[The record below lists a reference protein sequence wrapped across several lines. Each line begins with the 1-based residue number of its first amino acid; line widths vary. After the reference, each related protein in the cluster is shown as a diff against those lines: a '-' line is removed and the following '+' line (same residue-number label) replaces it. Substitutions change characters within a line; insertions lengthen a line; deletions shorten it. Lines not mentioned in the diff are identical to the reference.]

1 MYPLK
6 HTQFPCGIA
15 VVKSETQERTQV
27 IVPNT
32 ISQQTVAV
40 FETKYLQDS
49 KDSSDIF

>member
-6 HTQFPCGIA
+6 HTQFPCGIV

-32 ISQQTVAV
+32 ISQQTVVV
-40 FETKYLQDS
+40 FETKT
-49 KDSSDIF
+49 FA